1 MRATAADRAHSTSS
15 GRRAYHTHL
24 APAPPAEAA
33 ALAKMQ
39 QAAAAV
45 VSNKSADG
53 HVLNG
58 GYMVADDVWATSDV
72 SDEQLYAQLQEALS

>member
-1 MRATAADRAHSTSS
+1 
-15 GRRAYHTHL
+15 
-24 APAPPAEAA
+24 
-33 ALAKMQ
+33 MQ